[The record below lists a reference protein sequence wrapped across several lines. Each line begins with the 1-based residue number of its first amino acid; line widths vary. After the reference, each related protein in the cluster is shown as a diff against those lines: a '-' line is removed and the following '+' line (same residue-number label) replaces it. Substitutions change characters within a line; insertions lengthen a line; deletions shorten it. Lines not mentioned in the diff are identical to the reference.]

1 MFFFSKKKK
10 YYQCELNFHISR
22 KSRIAIQKITYYE
35 HYYNKNFLQEP
46 DAF

>member
-1 MFFFSKKKK
+1 MFVYSKKKFCE
-10 YYQCELNFHISR
+10 CELFHISR

-35 HYYNKNFLQEP
+35 HYYNKSFLQEP